1 MASINNDEVDIAP
14 LPSAIQQSSLP
25 IKRLSK
31 DVVDRIAA
39 GEIIHKP
46 SSALKEMLENSVDA
60 GSTSVSVSCKDGGIK
75 LLQVTDNGK
84 GIRKS
89 DLGIVCERHTTSKI
103 QKFEDLTTVTT
114 YGFRGE
120 ALASISMVAKQLG

>member
-60 GSTSVSVSCKDGGIK
+60 GSDLFLTNSFGGNRSRLNLHGAENDAATLSQLSAEIGREVADSCSRSVIVAGSVGP
-75 LLQVTDNGK
+75 T
-84 GIRKS
+84 
-89 DLGIVCERHTTSKI
+89 
-103 QKFEDLTTVTT
+103 
-114 YGFRGE
+114 GE
-120 ALASISMVAKQLG
+120 IMEPIG

>member
-1 MASINNDEVDIAP
+1 
-14 LPSAIQQSSLP
+14 
-25 IKRLSK
+25 
-31 DVVDRIAA
+31 
-39 GEIIHKP
+39 
-46 SSALKEMLENSVDA
+46 MLENSVDA

-103 QKFEDLTTVTT
+103 QIFEDLTTVTT

-120 ALASISMVAKQLG
+120 ALASISMVADISRLGNISRLADISMLFFFLHKCFTQKRFQFRFPIFSI

>member
-114 YGFRGE
+114 YGFRG
-120 ALASISMVAKQLG
+120 